1 MEANIFKVDLGLN
14 KVRASLLKEGF
25 ELFSNRKKVR
35 FTRIIDGQKIDK
47 IISCEFYYK
56 DQAKND
62 ETIPWLESWETF
74 FEFKRVEH
82 KFYSL
87 NYGCILVNI
96 DDTRYIISYGRAHQ
110 TIRKISNP
118 DFGLDIAEKILDP
131 NKISI
136 KNSAYINNNKSR
148 SFTQF
153 KENGYLISEIGESN
167 NQVTGKI
174 SVDFEDL
181 HLYNFKESLKF
192 SSSIKI
198 VNKEIT
204 NKEMIQI
211 IGELHYI
218 NKLHE
223 IKSPLPRM
231 NIINNQSEL
240 KEKLMR
246 QLMKDIYAHEYTK
259 FSLQQLIENNGNMEF
274 PFSEGLLSLYYLKPY
289 NLEVYSL
296 EEVIEII
303 TINQLNDIESIK
315 VRNIPAKESIKLL
328 NLLDY
333 STEMDGEI
341 YSLYE
346 GKWAKL
352 NHSFITFLENQIQR
366 VNQITQIDES
376 YNLTDKVLDEG
387 KRIMKSDDKY
397 DEVEYDEYPYNIY
410 LENQKDLMLLDRK
423 STHQKFSKIE
433 FGDLYDF
440 EDKKLTHVKIGSNSE
455 FRVCV
460 SQSLNSSRI
469 YNTDQAILVEYKI
482 KEVKIVEMLLLT
494 KLKKIMVENEIDFNK
509 SMSIN
514 FKLELVTW
522 FQHIKQLNYT
532 PQIIVAKDLRT

>member
-1 MEANIFKVDLGLN
+1 MEANVFKIDLGLN
-14 KVRASLLKEGF
+14 RVRALLLNEGF
-25 ELFSNRKKVR
+25 ELFSNRKRVK
-35 FTRIIDGQKIDK
+35 FTRDIEGQKINK
-47 IISCEFYYK
+47 VITCEFYYK
-56 DQAKND
+56 DQSKND

-96 DDTRYIISYGRAHQ
+96 DNTRYIISYGRAHQ

-148 SFTQF
+148 SYTQF

-174 SVDFEDL
+174 SVDFENL
-181 HLYNFKESLKF
+181 KLYNFKENLKF

-198 VNKEIT
+198 VNKEIK
-204 NKEMIQI
+204 NQEMIEI

-218 NKLHE
+218 NKSHE
-223 IKSPLPRM
+223 TKSPLPRM

-240 KEKLMR
+240 KKKLTK
-246 QLMKDIYAHEYTK
+246 QLMKDIYANEYTK

-274 PFSEGLLSLYYLKPY
+274 PFSEGLLSVYYLKPY

-296 EEVIEII
+296 EEII
-303 TINQLNDIESIK
+303 GIVTVNQLNDIESIK
-315 VRNIPAKESIKLL
+315 IKNISAKESINLL

-333 STEMDGEI
+333 STEMDGEV

-352 NHSFITFLENQIQR
+352 NHSFITFLENQVQL

-376 YNLTDKVLDEG
+376 YNLTDEILDEG

-397 DEVEYDEYPYNIY
+397 DDVKYDEYPYNIY
-410 LENQKDLMLLDRK
+410 LEHQRDLMLLDRK
-423 STHQKFSKIE
+423 SDHKKFSKVE

-469 YNTDQAILVEYKI
+469 YNTDQAILVDYDI
-482 KEVKIVEMLLLT
+482 KEVRVVEMLLLT
-494 KLKKIMVENEIDFNK
+494 RLKKIMLENKIDFNR
-509 SMSIN
+509 SMSLN
-514 FKLELVTW
+514 LKLELVTW
-522 FQHIKQLNYT
+522 FQYVKQLNYT
-532 PQIIVAKDLRT
+532 PRIIVAKDMRT